1 MPTAPRLPDDQTY
14 DRLLV
19 PADLP
24 TGWHLAGRFPSE
36 RPDDASSQIDAVL
49 GYNDQLRTEADRQ
62 AQLDSD
68 QNETID
74 GRWLYIEH
82 QPTGTRVLI
91 RLQRQ
96 LYAVPEEVRITG
108 VVYLPWRPG
117 DPITSQLLREL
128 PTARIEAAINKRLF
142 AMNRNSTITGGK
154 IVLPSGRKIAERDLL
169 KPLVGTAKQDP
180 DFYERV
186 ALQHGRLTQQDD
198 KNPSATIAQ
207 INDVALTTAQGWVA
221 KARARGLLPA
231 GRRGRAG

>member
-1 MPTAPRLPDDQTY
+1 VRTA
-14 DRLLV
+14 
-19 PADLP
+19 
-24 TGWHLAGRFPSE
+24 
-36 RPDDASSQIDAVL
+36 
-49 GYNDQLRTEADRQ
+49 ADRQ

-68 QNETID
+68 QNETVD

-82 QPTGTRVLI
+82 ESTGTRVLI

-128 PTARIEAAINKRLF
+128 PTARIEASINKRLF
-142 AMNRNSTITGGK
+142 AMNRTSTITGGK
-154 IVLPSGRKIAERDLL
+154 IVLPSGRKIAERELL

-180 DFYERV
+180 DFYQRV
-186 ALQHGRLTQQDD
+186 ALQHGRLSQQDD

-207 INDVALTTAQGWVA
+207 INGVALTTAQGWVA